1 MATHEHCLSCSRGS
15 WCSLRCL
22 CCVLVVVRSFSSVV
36 AAITSILFSSLL
48 SSKNTTQ
55 TASLQYIWHLFP
67 IIPDS
72 AHAPPEGNPCLYM
85 HLHTLRK
92 VLDHA
97 STRRTP
103 LLVYTH
109 PRQVSMPH
117 QQWLVSSLRI
127 TDVSV
132 VDSFLVP
139 NPAQLTVD
147 LLEFSLLSS
156 THLHCVQFSHKEDC
170 WDKP

>member
-1 MATHEHCLSCSRGS
+1 MNIACL
-15 WCSLRCL
+15 
-22 CCVLVVVRSFSSVV
+22 VLVDLGALFVVCVV
-36 AAITSILFSSLL
+36 FLLLFA
-48 SSKNTTQ
+48 
-55 TASLQYIWHLFP
+55 ASLVLLLPSQVYYFQVFFLQKIRHKLPASSTSDTSFRSS
-67 IIPDS
+67 PDS

-85 HLHTLRK
+85 HLHTSRK